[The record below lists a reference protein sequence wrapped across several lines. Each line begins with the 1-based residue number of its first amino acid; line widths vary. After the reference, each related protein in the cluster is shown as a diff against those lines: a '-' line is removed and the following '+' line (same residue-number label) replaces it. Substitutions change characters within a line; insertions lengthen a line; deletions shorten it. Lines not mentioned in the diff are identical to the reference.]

1 MSKDAILNALSSLS
15 ADDDTHWTS
24 DGLPLLDN
32 LKQLTGIA
40 SLTRSDVTSALP
52 GFSRNTTAMAKLVKP
67 VQEVKQEPTPRQA
80 ADNTVDGLVVNEQSV
95 AVAMDHNVVTDLQV
109 AQVQLDEA
117 RVNFNAA
124 KREYEA
130 AQLRYD
136 VALLADEEANA
147 ETNKNA
153 PILDYL
159 TAQEA
164 KFEARARAVIASRG

>member
-15 ADDDTHWTS
+15 ADNDTHWTS

-52 GFSRNTTAMAKLVKP
+52 GFSRNTTSMAKPQKP
-67 VQEVKQEPTPRQA
+67 VQAVEPEQDAEDTVEGSKVVEQA
-80 ADNTVDGLVVNEQSV
+80 V

-109 AQVQLDEA
+109 AQAQLDEA
-117 RVNFNAA
+117 RLNFNAA
-124 KREYEA
+124 KRDYEA

-136 VALLADEEANA
+136 VALVADEEANA

-153 PILDYL
+153 PVLDYIA
-159 TAQEA
+159 AQEE
-164 KFEARARAVIASRG
+164 KFAARARAVIASRS